1 MATKAIV
8 GEKVGMTQ
16 VWDDDNR
23 VIPVTV
29 LRVAPARVVQV
40 KTTER
45 DGYVAVQVTYG
56 RKDARKL
63 TKPEAGHFAKAG
75 VEPGTNLVELRLDD
89 VDGFTVG
96 QEITAGTLTK
106 GERVD
111 VTAVSRGKGWTG
123 AMKRHNFSGQGA
135 SHGNHKMHRS
145 PGSIGACSF
154 PGRVFK
160 GTKMAG
166 RSGGQQVTTLNLE
179 VVSADPERNLVLV
192 KGAIPGPRGG
202 VVIVRNAV
210 KGRELMATVTVK
222 TTGGAERGSVQLA
235 DDVFGIQPNVAV
247 MHQVVTAQLAKRRA
261 GTQSTKTRAEVR
273 GGGKKPFRQKG
284 TGNARQGSTR
294 APHWSGGGV
303 ALGPKPRSYAQRTP
317 KKMIRLALHSALSD
331 RAGEGKV
338 LVVEAWSFDG
348 PKTRDAKA
356 ALAAL
361 GVTGKVLVVVDRDDD
376 NAILS
381 FRNLPEI
388 QVLEV
393 AELNAYDVL
402 CNEWIVFTKATLPGA
417 TVDGTET
424 DAPDAVGAVE
434 PTTDSAAAESSEPA
448 DTAETEDQ
456 S

>member
-1 MATKAIV
+1 
-8 GEKVGMTQ
+8 
-16 VWDDDNR
+16 
-23 VIPVTV
+23 
-29 LRVAPARVVQV
+29 
-40 KTTER
+40 
-45 DGYVAVQVTYG
+45 
-56 RKDARKL
+56 
-63 TKPEAGHFAKAG
+63 
-75 VEPGTNLVELRLDD
+75 
-89 VDGFTVG
+89 
-96 QEITAGTLTK
+96 
-106 GERVD
+106 
-111 VTAVSRGKGWTG
+111 
-123 AMKRHNFSGQGA
+123 
-135 SHGNHKMHRS
+135 
-145 PGSIGACSF
+145 
-154 PGRVFK
+154 
-160 GTKMAG
+160 
-166 RSGGQQVTTLNLE
+166 
-179 VVSADPERNLVLV
+179 
-192 KGAIPGPRGG
+192 
-202 VVIVRNAV
+202 
-210 KGRELMATVTVK
+210 MATVTVK

-356 ALAAL
+356 ALTAL

-417 TVDGTET
+417 PVDGTET
-424 DAPDAVGAVE
+424 DAPDAVGVVE